1 MNIQWGYPK
10 EGEKYMIFE
19 PMSCHMLETTQDRD
33 IVTVESEYE
42 SYVLYQSVT
51 LLMTSS
57 DPTCHGAPV
66 YKFYD
71 ILLIFLLVCWM
82 IVASTST

>member
-42 SYVLYQSVT
+42 SYALYQSVT

-57 DPTCHGAPV
+57 DPNLPRCSC
-66 YKFYD
+66 
-71 ILLIFLLVCWM
+71 L
-82 IVASTST
+82 